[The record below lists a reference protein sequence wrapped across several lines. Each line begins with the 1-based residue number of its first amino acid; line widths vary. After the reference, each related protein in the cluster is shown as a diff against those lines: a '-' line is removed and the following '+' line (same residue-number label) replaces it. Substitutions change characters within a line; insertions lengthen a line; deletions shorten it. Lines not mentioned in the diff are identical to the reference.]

1 MSGEEQIQDLIMG
14 KRNAFFTTRE
24 RVISTQLSP
33 DPNWFFLSSCIYW
46 KLKWL
51 SWLVVTSLILPDSL
65 RDRKNRACK
74 DRWAET
80 KELFLRLF
88 LNFLSRSFSG
98 LRDWV
103 VQTFNV
109 LSAKDICRERKRGGP
124 KIGGNFQN
132 PGLLTRKTNWASF
145 IQIVIITSLPL
156 GTHKLRGDD
165 RDISSRTF
173 LAWKFHRSKR
183 ENEPGLKFRHVWD
196 LNIPLSAGHSKKQL
210 QKSLGARRSNE
221 TLDLNFSSSYL
232 FMYGQ
237 PRYSLPV
244 SVWYDFRRFGSF
256 TTSHF
261 SFSLSPSAQNER
273 GSDFKRGPK

>member
-14 KRNAFFTTRE
+14 KSNAFFTTRE

-65 RDRKNRACK
+65 RDRKNRVCK

-109 LSAKDICRERKRGGP
+109 LSAKDICREREREGGRKLAAIFKTRGFSREKPIERVSSRLLLLPLSLLAPTNCAGMTETSQL
-124 KIGGNFQN
+124 GLSSLENSTDQN
-132 PGLLTRKTNWASF
+132 VKTN
-145 IQIVIITSLPL
+145 L
-156 GTHKLRGDD
+156 G
-165 RDISSRTF
+165 
-173 LAWKFHRSKR
+173 
-183 ENEPGLKFRHVWD
+183 
-196 LNIPLSAGHSKKQL
+196 
-210 QKSLGARRSNE
+210 
-221 TLDLNFSSSYL
+221 
-232 FMYGQ
+232 
-237 PRYSLPV
+237 
-244 SVWYDFRRFGSF
+244 
-256 TTSHF
+256 
-261 SFSLSPSAQNER
+261 
-273 GSDFKRGPK
+273 